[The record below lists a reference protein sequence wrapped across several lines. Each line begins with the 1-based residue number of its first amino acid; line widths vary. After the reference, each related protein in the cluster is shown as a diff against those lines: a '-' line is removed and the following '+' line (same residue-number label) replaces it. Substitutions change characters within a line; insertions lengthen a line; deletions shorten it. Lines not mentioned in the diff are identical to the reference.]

1 MDFIIQL
8 VPLILVVAV
17 IVGMLWYAGRNGV
30 NGPGAATI
38 VRCQN
43 GHLFTTIWVPFI
55 SLKAIRLGLVRIQR
69 CPVGGHLAFVTPVRE
84 SDLTDAELQ
93 QARSTRDTNIP

>member
-1 MDFIIQL
+1 MDLIIQL
-8 VPLILVVAV
+8 LPLVLVVGV
-17 IVGMLWYAGRNGV
+17 IGLMLWYYGREGVAGA
-30 NGPGAATI
+30 GASTI